1 MFMSMRMRGK
11 LYMAYFPFVL
21 VCIQFLINVAL
32 LLGLDNPEIL
42 YYLNA
47 MFGTNFFFAVF
58 LVCYT
63 NFFHFC
69 RISKWASFA
78 ELALAIDVMVVKNE
92 TTYNLIFQTIIIIC
106 AIIATLLYY
115 GDKFPSC
122 MMSLYTMF
130 LKKVIKNGFHCE
142 KALEDFKESRY
153 QIHKSNQLINGK
165 RNKVNI

>member
-1 MFMSMRMRGK
+1 MSMSMRMRGK

-32 LLGLDNPEIL
+32 LLGLENPEVL

-69 RISKWASFA
+69 IISKWASFA

-92 TTYNLIFQTIIIIC
+92 TTYNIVFQSVIMICGIIV
-106 AIIATLLYY
+106 TLLSY
-115 GDKFPSC
+115 GGKFPSC
-122 MMSLYTMF
+122 MMSMYTMF

-142 KALEDFKESRY
+142 KALEEFKENRY
-153 QIHKSNQLINGK
+153 KIHRSKYIHHHGE
-165 RNKVNI
+165 

>member
-1 MFMSMRMRGK
+1 MFMSMRIWGK
-11 LYMAYFPFVL
+11 IYMAYFPFVL

-32 LLGLDNPEIL
+32 LLGLENPEVL

-69 RISKWASFA
+69 IISKWASFA

-92 TTYNLIFQTIIIIC
+92 TTYNIVFQSVIMICGIIV
-106 AIIATLLYY
+106 TLLSYS
-115 GDKFPSC
+115 DKFPTC
-122 MMSLYTMF
+122 LMSLHALF
-130 LKKVIKNGFHCE
+130 IKKIFKHRFDCVKSLHE
-142 KALEDFKESRY
+142 FKEDVY
-153 QIHKSNQLINGK
+153 N
-165 RNKVNI
+165 RNYKKFTHHGR

>member
-1 MFMSMRMRGK
+1 MSMRMRGK
-11 LYMAYFPFVL
+11 LYMGYFPFVL

-32 LLGLDNPEIL
+32 LLGLDNPEVL

-92 TTYNLIFQTIIIIC
+92 TTYNIVFQSVIMICGIIV
-106 AIIATLLYY
+106 TLLSYS
-115 GDKFPSC
+115 DKFPTC
-122 MMSLYTMF
+122 LMSLHALF
-130 LKKVIKNGFHCE
+130 IKKIFKHRFDCVKS
-142 KALEDFKESRY
+142 LEEFKEDVY
-153 QIHKSNQLINGK
+153 N
-165 RNKVNI
+165 RNYKKFTHHGR